1 MGTEM
6 RGAAIGLLYRKILAT
21 RSDGFAAAGQGVLG
35 LGLILTVSRV
45 LLSSTPPRHVCGMLY
60 LLN

>member
-21 RSDGFAAAGQGVLG
+21 RSDGFAAAGQGIFWLG
-35 LGLILTVSRV
+35 LDFDRFSRTSQ
-45 LLSSTPPRHVCGMLY
+45 LDAAPTRS
-60 LLN
+60 